1 MYYYYKVLLSLELH
15 WGFFKKNLVQIY
27 KEVAEFIL
35 KHFTWQMLSKASYM
49 LLYFQALEAWKTKL
63 LYFQN
68 LAPALNAQISAF
80 SDNSQPKSKQNN
92 ILILYNIYEN
102 KNLKL
107 DPQQQ
112 QFSSF
117 GIIPILE
124 TYLTYRS

>member
-1 MYYYYKVLLSLELH
+1 
-15 WGFFKKNLVQIY
+15 
-27 KEVAEFIL
+27 
-35 KHFTWQMLSKASYM
+35 M

-80 SDNSQPKSKQNN
+80 ADNSQPKSKQNN